1 MSILERLKVDGD
13 RDVWYFVNFVLE
25 YIMFV
30 DYEDDV
36 IEDIDVEIVSWLK

>member
-13 RDVWYFVNFVLE
+13 RDVRYFVNFVLE

-36 IEDIDVEIVSWLK
+36 IEDIDIEIVSRLN